1 MNSLLFEK
9 KVTFARL
16 SVKLIEEAYRRGYQV
31 IWGEIY
37 RPPEMALIYAK
48 RGTGIRNSLHTL
60 SLACDLT
67 LYLNGKSLTTTSD
80 YEGLGLFWQSLSSPG
95 FTCIWGGTFKRP
107 DAFHFS
113 IEHNG
118 VK

>member
-1 MNSLLFEK
+1 MNSLLFK
-9 KVTFARL
+9 KRAAFARL
-16 SVKLIEEAYRRGYQV
+16 SVKLIEEAHRRGYQV

-80 YEGLGLFWQSLSSPG
+80 YEGLGLFWEGLSTHG
-95 FTCIWGGTFKRP
+95 YQCAWGGTFKRP
-107 DAFHFS
+107 DAFH
-113 IEHNG
+113 
-118 VK
+118 